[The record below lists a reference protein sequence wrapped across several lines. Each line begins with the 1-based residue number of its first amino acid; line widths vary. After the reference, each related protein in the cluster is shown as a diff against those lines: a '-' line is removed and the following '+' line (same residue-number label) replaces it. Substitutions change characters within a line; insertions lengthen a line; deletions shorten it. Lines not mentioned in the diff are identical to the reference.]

1 MYLKYRCLNCG
12 RIWRSRDTMIVCPVC
27 RSKPIRIKDGGD
39 IKGVMKRLKRRKT
52 LLKKVSTEEIKK
64 FGYPLKTYHFTG
76 EYSEQIQGFYIIA
89 GRNKKIVYAPIYE
102 DGKGGTVIDMGQ
114 ATNKKPI

>member
-1 MYLKYRCLNCG
+1 MVLDCNGFNRVRDNRLLYQEREEKGGLNWR
-12 RIWRSRDTMIVCPVC
+12 RI
-27 RSKPIRIKDGGD
+27 
-39 IKGVMKRLKRRKT
+39 T
-52 LLKKVSTEEIKK
+52 LYKKVSTEEIKK

-102 DGKGGTVIDMGQ
+102 DEKGGTIIDMGQ
-114 ATNKKPI
+114 IRKRVRGDQILN